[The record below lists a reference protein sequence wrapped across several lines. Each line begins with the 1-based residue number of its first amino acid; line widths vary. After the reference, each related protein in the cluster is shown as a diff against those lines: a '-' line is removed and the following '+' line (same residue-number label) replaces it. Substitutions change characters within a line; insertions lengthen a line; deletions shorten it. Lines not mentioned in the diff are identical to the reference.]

1 MAKGRKFIIFAI
13 KIDNKP
19 NATQTAFA
27 CNNKILASPF
37 LSNFSYHL

>member
-1 MAKGRKFIIFAI
+1 MIDYKFIIFTI
-13 KIDNKP
+13 KNRH
-19 NATQTAFA
+19 AQTAFV